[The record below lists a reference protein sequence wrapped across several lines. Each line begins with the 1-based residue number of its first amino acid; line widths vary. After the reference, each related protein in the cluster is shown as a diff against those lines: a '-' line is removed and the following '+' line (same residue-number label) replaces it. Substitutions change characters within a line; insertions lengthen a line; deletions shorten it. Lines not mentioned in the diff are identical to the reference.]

1 MLCQQNWTDIM
12 SYDDKWSLLL
22 PFKITTFI
30 AFYLSKSFKSIFSE
44 TTKSKQKWM
53 ESNGALPQWVV
64 VSVRLSLQVQKAAV
78 SWQTITEP
86 LMASV
91 FAISTRQT
99 EKHPQF
105 IPPALTDYWHA
116 CVSLSFLPSFN
127 PILLVPFLTVVTTWL
142 VFCVWVMNTQDLQI
156 ICILLL
162 CFCSLKPSLLSPQS
176 LPWSLLPNSSVK
188 HLRTVTM

>member
-1 MLCQQNWTDIM
+1 MALFP
-12 SYDDKWSLLL
+12 SGLWSLSGCRCRFRKQLWADRLL
-22 PFKITTFI
+22 LNPWWP
-30 AFYLSKSFKSIFSE
+30 
-44 TTKSKQKWM
+44 QC
-53 ESNGALPQWVV
+53 LP
-64 VSVRLSLQVQKAAV
+64 SAHLQVTMGMRK
-78 SWQTITEP
+78 
-86 LMASV
+86 
-91 FAISTRQT
+91 RQT

-105 IPPALTDYWHA
+105 IPPALTDNWHA
-116 CVSLSFLPSFN
+116 CVSLSFLPSFD

>member
-1 MLCQQNWTDIM
+1 M
-12 SYDDKWSLLL
+12 SYDYKWSLLL

-53 ESNGALPQWVV
+53 ESNSALPQWVV
-64 VSVRLSLQVQKAAV
+64 VFVRLSLQVQKAAV
-78 SWQTITEP
+78 SWQTITES

-91 FAISTRQT
+91 FAISTPSGTMGMRKRQT

-105 IPPALTDYWHA
+105 IPPALTDYWQA
-116 CVSLSFLPSFN
+116 CVSLSFLPSFD
-127 PILLVPFLTVVTTWL
+127 PILLVPFLTAVTTLL

-156 ICILLL
+156 ICLLSL
-162 CFCSLKPSLLSPQS
+162 CFCSPKPSLLSPQS